1 MELKIKNLER
11 DSQSGLVEVI
21 HYQLWHEGEHIYG
34 SCGIEGDASAADFV
48 PFESLSE
55 AQVLQWLE
63 DKLSKKPVTDIT
75 VSEYNDEGEEVGKK
89 VVDQIEGE
97 SQLEAMK
104 KQLQDM
110 VGRKKLAQG
119 LPF

>member
-34 SCGIEGDASAADFV
+34 SCGIEGDASASDFV

-63 DKLSKKPVTDIT
+63 DKLSKKPVMESVIF
-75 VSEYNDEGEEVGKK
+75 EYDEEGQQIGEKI
-89 VVDQIEGE
+89 IEDPAGP

-104 KQLQDM
+104 QQLQDI
-110 VGRKKLAQG
+110 VERKKLAQG

>member
-34 SCGIEGDASAADFV
+34 SCGIEGDASASDFV

-63 DKLSKKPVTDIT
+63 DKLSKKPVTD
-75 VSEYNDEGEEVGKK
+75 
-89 VVDQIEGE
+89 DQIEGE

-104 KQLQDM
+104 KQLQDI
-110 VGRKKLAQG
+110 VERKKLAQG

>member
-63 DKLSKKPVTDIT
+63 DKLSKKPVTD
-75 VSEYNDEGEEVGKK
+75 
-89 VVDQIEGE
+89 DQIEGE

-104 KQLQDM
+104 KQLQDI
-110 VGRKKLAQG
+110 VERKKLAQG

>member
-34 SCGIEGDASAADFV
+34 SCGIEGDANAPGFV
-48 PFESLSE
+48 PFEQLSE
-55 AQVLQWLE
+55 AQVLEWLE
-63 DKLSKKPVTDIT
+63 AKLDKKPVQQMTEP
-75 VSEYNDEGEEVGKK
+75 EYNEEGEQIGEK
-89 VVDQIEGE
+89 VIEEIEGE
-97 SQLEAMK
+97 SQLSAMK
-104 KQLQDM
+104 KQLQEM
-110 VGRKKLAQG
+110 VDRKKLAQG

>member
-34 SCGIEGDASAADFV
+34 SCGIEGDASAEGFI
-48 PFESLSE
+48 PFEELSE

-63 DKLSKKPVTDIT
+63 AKLDKKPVQQMTET
-75 VSEYNDEGEEVGKK
+75 GYNE
-89 VVDQIEGE
+89 EGE
-97 SQLEAMK
+97 SQLAAMK
-104 KQLQDM
+104 KQLQEM
-110 VGRKKLAQG
+110 VDRKKLSQG